1 MDEVTIPETISISLE
16 KLKNYLFLKHK
27 INLTINE
34 EFVVNTLDD
43 KYSYNLCKKGKN
55 KNNVS
60 IIKKRNK
67 QNIKNK
73 YLHIEKDKYINNKDS
88 KKIEKEVTSK
98 NYKKNTIKCKKCSTV
113 KLKYIVERIMNIKYL
128 SDIKKLYNLFLMEKY
143 NYLFFYNSFF
153 NLLDNHKN
161 LCNLYKNIK
170 FKLDIL
176 YKELSKYK
184 VEKTNEIKIMNIEY
198 QILLK
203 NIKKTI
209 PDDEFINLLIY

>member
-1 MDEVTIPETISISLE
+1 MKIIYNKNGWSNNTRNYFYFIRKIK
-16 KLKNYLFLKHK
+16 KLF
-27 INLTINE
+27 I
-34 EFVVNTLDD
+34 TLDD

-73 YLHIEKDKYINNKDS
+73 YLHIEKDKYINKDS

-98 NYKKNTIKCKKCSTV
+98 NYKKNTIKCKKCTTV
-113 KLKYIVERIMNIKYL
+113 KLKYIVERIINIKYL